1 MRMTEMKSLAD
12 KLRAS
17 VAEPANVKS
26 VTSGKDSRKK
36 STAGSNSSKPFAPE
50 ILQKILDYD
59 TSSHKT
65 MVHARFDAKTAK
77 MLGHFKM
84 ATGVEHTRIAA
95 FAVKYLFD
103 CHPELKTLIKNYIEN
118 LEL

>member
-1 MRMTEMKSLAD
+1 MTEMKSLAD

-17 VAEPANVKS
+17 VAEPAVLKA
-26 VTSGKDSRKK
+26 VASGKSTRKK
-36 STAGSNSSKPFAPE
+36 SGPGPDRSNHAPPE

-84 ATGVEHTRIAA
+84 ATGVENTRIAA

-103 CHPELKTLIKNYIEN
+103 AHPELKTLIKNYIEN

>member
-1 MRMTEMKSLAD
+1 MTEMKSLAD

-17 VAEPANVKS
+17 VAEPADVKP
-26 VTSGKDSRKK
+26 VTADKKARKK
-36 STAGSNSSKPFAPE
+36 SGAGSNSSKISNPE
-50 ILQKILDYD
+50 ILQKIQDYD
-59 TSSHKT
+59 TSLHKT

-103 CHPELKTLIKNYIEN
+103 CHPELKMLIKNYIEN